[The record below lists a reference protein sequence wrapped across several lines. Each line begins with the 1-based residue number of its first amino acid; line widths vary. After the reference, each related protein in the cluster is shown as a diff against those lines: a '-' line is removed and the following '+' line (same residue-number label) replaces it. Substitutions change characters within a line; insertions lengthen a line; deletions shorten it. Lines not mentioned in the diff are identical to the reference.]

1 MIISY
6 KCPNCGD
13 DMVFDSS
20 SGKLTCRSCGRQD
33 QIESLPKEYIT
44 TRFSENEAKEY
55 HCENCGAV
63 LMTEAETTA
72 TMCGFCGGAA
82 VLADR
87 LSGNLAP
94 SMVIPFTISK
104 EEP

>member
-20 SGKLTCRSCGRQD
+20 SGMLTCHSCGRQD

-44 TRFSENEAKEY
+44 TRFSENEANEY
-55 HCENCGAV
+55 RCENCGAV
-63 LMTEAETTA
+63 LMTEAETTHDVR
-72 TMCGFCGGAA
+72 
-82 VLADR
+82 VLRRSRRSRRPIIGKSRAFD
-87 LSGNLAP
+87 GD
-94 SMVIPFTISK
+94 PFYDQ
-104 EEP
+104 